1 VKYRVLI
8 SCRQLQETIEPYR
21 ALFEERGIEIELP
34 AVVQQ
39 LTEQQLLDIVDRF
52 DGVIAGDDPF
62 TAHVLEKAKRLKV
75 ISKWGIGVDAIDQRA
90 AQRLGILVRNT
101 PNAFAEEVADVVLG
115 YMILLSR
122 KLHELNQRVRSGD
135 WSRIR
140 GTSLHGK
147 TLGVIG
153 VGSIGQ
159 AVVRRADVLG
169 MTCVGHDVASAP
181 AALAP
186 ETKVR
191 MAALD
196 ELLAVADFISLNCNL
211 TPLNFHMLG
220 EREFIR
226 MKTGVHII
234 NTARG
239 KLIDERALAQAI
251 GQGKVA
257 GAALDVFEE
266 EPLPL
271 SSPLRELD
279 NCIFGSHNS
288 SNTIEAVMR
297 VNELAIRN
305 LLDGL
310 DGSRS

>member
-1 VKYRVLI
+1 MKYRVLI

-21 ALFEERGIEIELP
+21 SLFADRGIEIELP

-39 LTEQQLLDIVDRF
+39 LAEKELLDIIDRY
-52 DGVIAGDDPF
+52 DGVIAGDDEF
-62 TAHVLEKAKRLKV
+62 TAKVLEKAKRLKV
-75 ISKWGIGVDAIDQRA
+75 ISKWGIGVDAIDQCA
-90 AQRLGILVRNT
+90 AKRLGIRVCNT

-122 KLHELNQRVRSGD
+122 GLHELDQRVRSGD
-135 WSRIR
+135 WRKIR
-140 GTSLHGK
+140 GTSLYGK

-153 VGSIGQ
+153 VGSIGR

-169 MTCVGHDVASAP
+169 MSCVGHDVASLP
-181 AALAP
+181 TGP
-186 ETKVR
+186 TQETKVR
-191 MAALD
+191 MVDLD
-196 ELLAVADFISLNCNL
+196 ELLGVADFISLNCNL
-211 TPLNFHMLG
+211 TPLNYHMLG
-220 EREFIR
+220 ERQFSR
-226 MKTGVHII
+226 MKTGVYII

-239 KLIDERALAQAI
+239 KLIDERALARAI

-271 SSPLRELD
+271 CSPLRELH
-279 NCIFGSHNS
+279 NCILGSHNS

-305 LLDGL
+305 LLDEL
-310 DGSRS
+310 DRSGS

>member
-1 VKYRVLI
+1 MKYRVLI
-8 SCRQLQETIEPYR
+8 TCRQLQETIEPYR
-21 ALFEERGIEIELP
+21 SLFDERGIEIEMP
-34 AVVQQ
+34 TVVQQ
-39 LTEQQLLDIVDRF
+39 LTERELLDIIDRF
-52 DGVIAGDDPF
+52 DGVVAGDDHF
-62 TAHVLEKAKRLKV
+62 TANVLEKAKRLKV
-75 ISKWGIGVDAIDQRA
+75 ISKWGIGVDAIDQCA
-90 AQRLGILVRNT
+90 AKRLGIRVCNT

-115 YMILLSR
+115 YIILLSR
-122 KLHELNQRVRSGD
+122 KLHELHQGVRSGD
-135 WSRIR
+135 WRKVR

-153 VGSIGQ
+153 LGSIGQ
-159 AVVRRADVLG
+159 AVVSRADVLG
-169 MTCVGHDVASAP
+169 MVCVGYDVASVP
-181 AALAP
+181 ASLAQ

-191 MAALD
+191 MVDLD

-211 TPLNFHMLG
+211 TPLNYHMLG
-220 EREFIR
+220 EREFSR

-239 KLIDERALAQAI
+239 KLVDESALAQAI
-251 GQGKVA
+251 GQRKVA

-279 NCIFGSHNS
+279 SCIFGSHNS

-310 DGSRS
+310 DGSGS

>member
-1 VKYRVLI
+1 MKYRVLI

-21 ALFEERGIEIELP
+21 SLFEERGIEIELP

-39 LTEQQLLDIVDRF
+39 LTEQELLDIVDRF

-62 TAHVLEKAKRLKV
+62 TANVLEKAKRLKV
-75 ISKWGIGVDAIDQRA
+75 ISKWGIGVDAIDQCA
-90 AQRLGILVRNT
+90 AKRLGILVCNT

-135 WSRIR
+135 WRRIR

-159 AVVRRADVLG
+159 AVVRRADVIG
-169 MTCVGHDVASAP
+169 MTCVGHDVASVP
-181 AALAP
+181 AALAQ

-191 MAALD
+191 MVTLD

-211 TPLNFHMLG
+211 TPLNYHMLG
-220 EREFIR
+220 EREFSR
-226 MKTGVHII
+226 MKTGVYVI

-310 DGSRS
+310 GGSGS